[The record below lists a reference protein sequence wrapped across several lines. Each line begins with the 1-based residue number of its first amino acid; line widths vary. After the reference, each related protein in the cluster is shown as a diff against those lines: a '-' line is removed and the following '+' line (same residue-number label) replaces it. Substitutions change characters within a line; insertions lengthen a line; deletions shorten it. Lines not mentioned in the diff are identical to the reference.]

1 MIHATPETPV
11 GQLAAACPATIP
23 VLEGAGIDYCCAGD
37 RTLTD
42 AARAAG
48 TPVEHLIGEIRA
60 ALRDAPTRLEPDW
73 RLAPLDLLVSHIIDA
88 HHVRAR
94 ALVDRACRQAHDLAG
109 TAGVRHSSLPSL
121 RDALDQL
128 RADLLPHLD
137 KEEQIMFPHVLGL
150 ERDGV
155 RGPTA
160 PLATPVRILIAEHH
174 DTDDLLHRV
183 RRIARDFQLEPDAV
197 PGQRELYALL
207 AELERDLHV
216 HMHLEANVLFPRVL
230 AMA

>member
-1 MIHATPETPV
+1 MVHATPETPV

-23 VLEGAGIDYCCAGD
+23 VLERAGIDYCCEGERPLA
-37 RTLTD
+37 D

-48 TPVEHLIGEIRA
+48 TPVEHLLGEIRA
-60 ALRDAPTRLEPDW
+60 VMRDARTGPDPDW
-73 RLAPLDLLVSHIIDA
+73 RLAPLDLLVSHIVDA

-94 ALVDRACRQAHDLAG
+94 ALIDRACRRAHDLAG
-109 TAGVRHSSLPSL
+109 TAGVRDGSLPSL

-137 KEEQIMFPHVLGL
+137 KEEQILFPHVLDL

-183 RRIARDFQLEPDAV
+183 RRIAHDFRLEPA
-197 PGQRELYALL
+197 PYPASATSTRSSPSSSATSTC
-207 AELERDLHV
+207 